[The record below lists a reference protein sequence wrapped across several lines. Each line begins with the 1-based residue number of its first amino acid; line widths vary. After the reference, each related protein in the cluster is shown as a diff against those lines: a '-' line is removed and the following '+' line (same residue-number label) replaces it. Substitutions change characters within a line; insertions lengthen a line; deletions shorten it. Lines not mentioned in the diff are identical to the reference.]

1 MNCKDD
7 AAMLNEAIDYFFDIK
22 EKLFYNYEPEIEAKI
37 SYDNGDIAKF
47 HIEVFME
54 MCKHIKNI

>member
-7 AAMLNEAIDYFFDIK
+7 ATMLNEAIDYFFDIK
-22 EKLFYNYEPEIEAKI
+22 EKLFYSYEPEIEAKI

-47 HIEVFME
+47 HIEVFMV
-54 MCKHIKNI
+54 